1 MKEKLKIFITRLFRS
16 FDNHSEKSL
25 SARKLTAFTTMFLV
39 VIIDVKWL
47 RSDQWQYIEI
57 ILGLHFTFILA
68 LLGLTTWQ
76 NLKQK
81 NENTNSDTVNP

>member
-1 MKEKLKIFITRLFRS
+1 MV
-16 FDNHSEKSL
+16 
-25 SARKLTAFTTMFLV
+25 LV
-39 VIIDVKWL
+39 IVIDVKWL
-47 RSDQWQYIEI
+47 RSDQWQYIEM
-57 ILGLHFTFILA
+57 ILGLHFTFIMA

>member
-1 MKEKLKIFITRLFRS
+1 MKEKLGQFLSKVVAS
-16 FDNHSEKSL
+16 FDTGKEGF
-25 SARKLTAFTTMFLV
+25 SARKLTAFTAMILV

>member
-1 MKEKLKIFITRLFRS
+1 MNEKIGQFLAKISAS
-16 FDNHSEKSL
+16 FDTNSKGF
-25 SARKLTAFTTMFLV
+25 SARKLTAFTTVIL
-39 VIIDVKWL
+39 VIIIDIKWL

-76 NLKQK
+76 NLREKK
-81 NENTNSDTVNP
+81 DSISEKIE

>member
-1 MKEKLKIFITRLFRS
+1 MKEKLGQFLSKVVAS
-16 FDNHSEKSL
+16 FDTGKEGF
-25 SARKLTAFTTMFLV
+25 SARKLTAFTAMFLV

-81 NENTNSDTVNP
+81 NENTNSDTVHP